1 MKSGA
6 IPVGV
11 GASVLF
17 RIPLLRNVCAWTGL
31 VEATE
36 RGLQS
41 ILHLPYPYTTFITP
55 GGIAEMWLG
64 CGGEAEEKIML
75 ARRRGYARHALMAGA
90 AVVPTY
96 YLGNSQLFDR
106 VPLPGGLN
114 DANGL
119 LCRLSRRLRLSL
131 VPFSGRWIA
140 GVVPTLVPK
149 AQEIVAVQ
157 GRPVWVSGVSDDNM
171 TPPEPISEP
180 SDAQIEK
187 LHEEVLKE
195 MRCVYEKHR
204 SKMEGWATRKLV
216 MV

>member
-1 MKSGA
+1 
-6 IPVGV
+6 
-11 GASVLF
+11 
-17 RIPLLRNVCAWTGL
+17 
-31 VEATE
+31 
-36 RGLQS
+36 
-41 ILHLPYPYTTFITP
+41 
-55 GGIAEMWLG
+55 
-64 CGGEAEEKIML
+64 
-75 ARRRGYARHALMAGA
+75 
-90 AVVPTY
+90 
-96 YLGNSQLFDR
+96 
-106 VPLPGGLN
+106 
-114 DANGL
+114 
-119 LCRLSRRLRLSL
+119 